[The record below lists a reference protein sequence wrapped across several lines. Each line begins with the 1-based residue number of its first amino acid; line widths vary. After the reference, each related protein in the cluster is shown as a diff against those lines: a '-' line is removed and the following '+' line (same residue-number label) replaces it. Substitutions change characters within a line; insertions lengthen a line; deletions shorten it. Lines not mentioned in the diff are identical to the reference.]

1 MALTDVAAAI
11 TGAGSGFGRATARLF
26 AERGANVVAVDVDA
40 DGLEET
46 AALVDADDSPGTVVT
61 AEADVSDGEDVAAFV
76 QATVD
81 EFGGIDVL
89 HNNAG
94 VIHDKTPVTEL
105 TDEQWHSVLDV
116 NLRSIFLGAK
126 HVVPYMREQGGGA
139 IVNTASIAGH
149 RPRDQLSAYVA
160 SKGGVHMLTKALA
173 MELAADDIRV
183 NSISPVASPT
193 SLLDDFSEDG
203 LQAMA
208 DTIPL
213 GRMAEPHDIAQAATF
228 LGDEETAG
236 LITGADIPVDGGR
249 GI

>member
-1 MALTDVAAAI
+1 MALRDKAAAI

-26 AERGANVVAVDVDA
+26 AERGANVVAVDIDA
-40 DGLEET
+40 DALAET
-46 AALVDADDSPGTVVT
+46 ASLAEADGSPGTVVT
-61 AEADVSDGEDVAAFV
+61 AEADVSDGDDVAAFV

-81 EFGGIDVL
+81 EFGRIDVL

-94 VIHDKTPVTEL
+94 VIHDKTPVTDL
-105 TDEQWHSVLDV
+105 TDDQWHRVIDV
-116 NLRSIFLGAK
+116 NLKSIFLGAK
-126 HVVPYMREQGGGA
+126 YVVPHMREQDGGA

-183 NSISPVASPT
+183 NSVSPVASPT
-193 SLLDDFSEDG
+193 SLLDDFSEED

-213 GRMAEPHDIAQAATF
+213 GRMADPRDIAQAAAF
-228 LGDEETAG
+228 LGDDETAG